1 MKFRKSSENKQQ
13 ENQKLSK
20 DLLKKAS
27 NCKTEELENLLKLI
41 ESTIIKSKDTDNDLL
56 MAKTM
61 VTSRLASTRDK

>member
-1 MKFRKSSENKQQ
+1 MKFRKSSENKIQ
-13 ENQKLSK
+13 ENQKKSK

-41 ESTIIKSKDTDNDLL
+41 ETTIVKSKDTDNDLL

-61 VTSRLASTRDK
+61 VTSRLASIRDK

>member
-1 MKFRKSSENKQQ
+1 MKFRKSSENKPQ

-27 NCKTEELENLLKLI
+27 NCKTEELKNLLKLI
-41 ESTIIKSKDTDNDLL
+41 ETTIVKSKETDNDLL

-61 VTSRLASTRDK
+61 VTSRLAAIRNK

>member
-27 NCKTEELENLLKLI
+27 SCKTEELENLLKLI
-41 ESTIIKSKDTDNDLL
+41 ETTIIKSEETDNDLL
-56 MAKTM
+56 TAKTM
-61 VTSRLASTRDK
+61 VTSRLASIRDK